1 MGGGKVSLVSE
12 FSDQLLVDCFTIG
25 AESRAELADMV
36 KKIPA
41 ASVRG

>member
-1 MGGGKVSLVSE
+1 V
-12 FSDQLLVDCFTIG
+12 VDCFTIG
-25 AESRAELADMV
+25 SESVQEMLDLT